1 MAGWNRPAMP
11 ARWSG
16 TGLPNLVGRRDEL
29 ATLEDAWSAVVGGR
43 RQVVFIGGEPGAG
56 KTRLLAEA
64 AVRLHDEGAA
74 VLLGTCVKEFG
85 PPYQPFVEPVSAL
98 HDAVGA
104 GELTAATGHSDRP
117 GALLDRLATIAG
129 KRRARSPDEGAG
141 AEYQRELYDA
151 VVHAVTAA
159 AADGPVVLALE
170 DLQWAGATALS
181 LLSHLVERT
190 SEEQLLVVATHRT
203 TVPDRSAPLVHT
215 VAQLYRLDGVRR
227 LDLAGLGTDD
237 IARYLVEE
245 TGVPERRVRTAAA
258 VLRDQTGGNPFFLRE
273 MWRDLAAR
281 GGLPALRSEGFTA
294 PESVRDTLQSRL
306 DRLAEPHRQV
316 LELAAVIGEELE
328 LATLLAAGEWTAG
341 TTLAAV
347 DEAVSHGL
355 LEPSGADGSHFRFP
369 HALARTA
376 ALDHMTP
383 SRRVQE
389 HARVAKALED
399 APGEPA
405 VQRLAHHYASARALG
420 HSEKALHYL
429 LEAGRLAD
437 ASLAHEEAA
446 RCFEQAADL
455 TDDAAQ
461 RDLHRLAAARSHL
474 LGGNF
479 ARARDVYEQV
489 WGSQDPDTQVQA
501 AIGYEA
507 ASWRPGLPGHRAV
520 ELLTV
525 ALGTIEHDETDP
537 VYITALASLGRA
549 TAFTGAINEAT
560 LVVGR
565 AIELA
570 RRLADDRL
578 LADTLQASL
587 WLGLRPQDAP
597 AKLERATE
605 LSRLADRTGDLGQL
619 GPAAYFRGVIAYMSG
634 DPVGWDAAHHDLLRT
649 ARVTGQGFFAY
660 MGGCLDYGRQMA
672 SGQLDAAERT
682 CADLLTLGESFG
694 TDDTEGPYGV
704 QMFMLRRETGRLDQ
718 VRHLVSGDESPT
730 GHWAPGLL
738 ALYTELGL
746 QRPAGRLMR
755 WLLDE
760 DLHRYESS
768 AQWPAVLAFLA
779 EASLSLGD
787 QAAAHRLR
795 PMLADFAGLNLVAG
809 QFVAVF
815 GSADRLLGSVDS
827 LLGRGDPDEWFAAAE
842 DMDSRMG
849 ASAHLAHTLA
859 AWAAH
864 LKRARA
870 GPERVRELVA
880 RSRSLAQP
888 LGLSRV
894 MAALDELTGSAP
906 APAAPD
912 GLTPRETEVLLLVCV
927 GKSNRAIAR
936 ELVISENT
944 AANHVRSILAKTGC
958 GNRTQAAH
966 YAASRGLLPR

>member
-1 MAGWNRPAMP
+1 MP

-74 VLLGTCVKEFG
+74 VLLGSVREG
-85 PPYQPFVEPVSAL
+85 VRPAVPAL
-98 HDAVGA
+98 RRAGLRA
-104 GELTAATGHSDRP
+104 ARRGRCGELTAATGHSDRP

-181 LLSHLVERT
+181 LLTHLVERT

-489 WGSQDPDTQVQA
+489 WRQSGPRHAVQA

-537 VYITALASLGRA
+537 VYIRGARQPRTRDRLHRCDRRGHSRRRSRDRAGPPPGGRPA
-549 TAFTGAINEAT
+549 
-560 LVVGR
+560 
-565 AIELA
+565 A
-570 RRLADDRL
+570 RRHA
-578 LADTLQASL
+578 AGQPVA
-587 WLGLRPQDAP
+587 RPAP
-597 AKLERATE
+597 AGRPGQARASHRA
-605 LSRLADRTGDLGQL
+605 LRLADRTGDLGQL

-660 MGGCLDYGRQMA
+660 MGGCLDYGRQFGVGTA
-672 SGQLDAAERT
+672 RRGRAHLRRPADDGRVLRHRRHRGPLRRADVHGAPRDRPSRPGAAPGQRRREPDRALGSRPARPLHRAGHAAPGRALDAVAARRGP
-682 CADLLTLGESFG
+682 APLRVLGAVAG
-694 TDDTEGPYGV
+694 RPGV
-704 QMFMLRRETGRLDQ
+704 PGRGGAVAGRPGRGAAPASDARRLRRAQPGRRA
-718 VRHLVSGDESPT
+718 VRRGLRQRGPATSGRSTRCSGMATRRSGSPRR
-730 GHWAPGLL
+730 GDGLADGRQRAPG
-738 ALYTELGL
+738 
-746 QRPAGRLMR
+746 
-755 WLLDE
+755 
-760 DLHRYESS
+760 
-768 AQWPAVLAFLA
+768 
-779 EASLSLGD
+779 
-787 QAAAHRLR
+787 AHARRLR
-795 PMLADFAGLNLVAG
+795 PLTSSARG
-809 QFVAVF
+809 Q
-815 GSADRLLGSVDS
+815 GRSAYASWS
-827 LLGRGDPDEWFAAAE
+827 PGRGRWRSP
-842 DMDSRMG
+842 
-849 ASAHLAHTLA
+849 SA
-859 AWAAH
+859 
-864 LKRARA
+864 
-870 GPERVRELVA
+870 
-880 RSRSLAQP
+880 
-888 LGLSRV
+888 
-894 MAALDELTGSAP
+894 
-906 APAAPD
+906 
-912 GLTPRETEVLLLVCV
+912 
-927 GKSNRAIAR
+927 
-936 ELVISENT
+936 
-944 AANHVRSILAKTGC
+944 
-958 GNRTQAAH
+958 
-966 YAASRGLLPR
+966 

>member
-1 MAGWNRPAMP
+1 MP
-11 ARWSG
+11 ARWSD
-16 TGLPNLVGRRDEL
+16 TGLPSLVGRRDEL
-29 ATLEDAWSAVVGGR
+29 AVLEGAWSAVVGGR

-74 VLLGTCVKEFG
+74 VLLGACVKEFG
-85 PPYQPFVEPVSAL
+85 PPYQPFVEPVAAL
-98 HDAVGA
+98 HDALGA
-104 GELTAATGHSDRP
+104 GELTAGAGRHDRP
-117 GALLDRLATIAG
+117 RGLLDRLATVAG
-129 KRRARSPDEGAG
+129 GRRAGSPAEGSE

-151 VVHAVTAA
+151 VVHAVTV
-159 AADGPVVLALE
+159 AADDAPVVLALE
-170 DLQWAGATALS
+170 DLQWARPTALS

-190 SEEQLLVVATHRT
+190 SEERLLVVATHRT

-227 LDLAGLGTDD
+227 LDLAGLETDD

-245 TGVPERRVRTAAA
+245 TGAPEHRVRVAAA

-281 GGLPALRSEGFTA
+281 GGLSALRSGSFTA

-316 LELAAVIGEELE
+316 LELAAVIGEEVE
-328 LATLLAAGEWTAG
+328 LATLLAAGEWTAD

-355 LEPSGADGSHFRFP
+355 LEAAGGDGSEFRFP
-369 HALARTA
+369 HALARAT
-376 ALDHMTP
+376 ALDLMTP
-383 SRRVQE
+383 SRRVRE
-389 HARVAKALED
+389 HARVAEALER

-405 VQRLAHHYASARALG
+405 VRRLAHHYASARALG
-420 HSEKALHYL
+420 YSDKALHYL
-429 LEAGRLAD
+429 LEAARLAH

-455 TDDAAQ
+455 TDDAEE

-474 LGGNF
+474 LDGNF

-489 WGSQDPDTQVQA
+489 SGSQDPRTRAQA

-520 ELLTV
+520 ELLTA
-525 ALGTIEHDETDP
+525 ALSSIEHDESDP
-537 VYITALASLGRA
+537 VYVRALASLGRA
-549 TAFTGAINEAT
+549 TAFTGAIEEAT

-570 RRLADDRL
+570 RRLGDARL

-597 AKLERATE
+597 AKLDRAAE
-605 LSRLADRTGDLGQL
+605 LSRLADRIGDPGHL

-649 ARVTGQGFFAY
+649 ARVTGQEFFAY

-672 SGQLDAAERT
+672 AGQLGAAERT
-682 CADLLTLGESFG
+682 CADLLALGDSFG

-704 QMFMLRRETGRLDQ
+704 QMFMLRREAGRLDE
-718 VRHLVSGDESPT
+718 VRHLVTGDENPAE
-730 GHWAPGLL
+730 HWAPGLL

-755 WLLDE
+755 CLLDE

-768 AQWPAVLAFLA
+768 AQWPGVLAFLA
-779 EASLSLGD
+779 EASLALRD

-795 PMLADFAGLNLVAG
+795 PMLAEFAGLNLVAG

-815 GSADRLLGSVDS
+815 GSADRFLGSVDS
-827 LLGRGDPDEWFAAAE
+827 LLERGDPDEWFAAAE

-864 LKRARA
+864 LRRA
-870 GPERVRELVA
+870 GSGPQRVRELVA
-880 RSRSLAQP
+880 RSRSLAEP
-888 LGLSRV
+888 LGLRRV
-894 MAALDELTGSAP
+894 IAVLDEVAGSP
-906 APAAPD
+906 ATHAAPD

-927 GKSNRAIAR
+927 GMSNRAIAR

-958 GNRTQAAH
+958 ENRTQAAH